1 MKFGVV
7 YHQWANT
14 AMKFSFRNKSSN
26 LLRTIKK
33 STIFRPEGTQSLVD
47 AIAGSITHSLTD
59 SLTQS
64 GRYVLGDAIASRKF
78 GKV

>member
-1 MKFGVV
+1 MKFGIV
-7 YHQWANT
+7 YRQWAKQCNEIQFQEQ
-14 AMKFSFRNKSSN
+14 KQQSIENN
-26 LLRTIKK
+26 KK

-64 GRYVLGDAIASRKF
+64 GRYVLGDAIASGKF